1 MLERKAAMSTT
12 LTTKK
17 EEIRPLFDRFFDIA
31 DPVSELSSVRRTV
44 NSLLD
49 SVMLPGLRREIVV
62 PPMDLYF
69 KDGKYTVDVALPGID
84 KQDVDIEIE
93 GNRITV
99 SGKFTVEE
107 KEDGKRYHYREL
119 WRGNF
124 VRSMTFPEQIDPAK
138 VTAAFDRGLLKIEI
152 PSLRPAPTQKVAIK

>member
-1 MLERKAAMSTT
+1 
-12 LTTKK
+12 
-17 EEIRPLFDRFFDIA
+17 
-31 DPVSELSSVRRTV
+31 
-44 NSLLD
+44 
-49 SVMLPGLRREIVV
+49 V